1 MHVKINHNKLHEYRS
16 EYISL
21 PEEYLPL
28 KLLEL
33 IEYYLFTAA
42 EEGWSDEEKENML
55 ALANGISKIIE
66 SKYELSLSFTKVYSI
81 SK

>member
-1 MHVKINHNKLHEYRS
+1 MNVKINHDRFHEYRS

-42 EEGWSDEEKENML
+42 EDGWSDEEKKNML
-55 ALANGISKIIE
+55 AFADGISKIIE
-66 SKYELSLSFTKVYSI
+66 DRYRLSLSLTDVYSI
-81 SK
+81 SG

>member
-1 MHVKINHNKLHEYRS
+1 MHVNLNHDKLHEYRS

-33 IEYYLFTAA
+33 IEYYIFTAA
-42 EEGWSDEEKENML
+42 EDGWSDEEKENML
-55 ALANGISKIIE
+55 ALANGISKIVE
-66 SKYELSLSFTKVYSI
+66 DKYKLSVSLTEVYTI
-81 SK
+81 SV